1 MTQTY
6 FFRMVRLSQHLKKKV
21 TIIKGIMHLIKI
33 SIGVIIIA
41 LALNFFLLP
50 HDIASAGV
58 GAIGHLLELHL
69 SVNSIYTVW
78 VINLF
83 MLLLTY
89 LLLDKQIFSKIFLGS
104 LLFPVYLK
112 LIPTSPV
119 LFSHIA
125 SLIIGSALFSLG
137 VFYLYKS
144 NSSNGGITIP
154 PIILERYFKIPVY
167 RGLLLTNL
175 VIIFLNFYILRPLDG
190 LFATVS
196 ILIMSVAMKLY
207 TAIDSKLTERE
218 GKSIGESNHK
228 SS

>member
-1 MTQTY
+1 M
-6 FFRMVRLSQHLKKKV
+6 
-21 TIIKGIMHLIKI
+21 IKGIMHLIKI

-58 GAIGHLLELHL
+58 GAIGHLLEIHL

-89 LLLDKQIFSKIFLGS
+89 LLLDKQVFSKIFLGS

-196 ILIMSVAMKLY
+196 ILIMSLAMKLY
-207 TAIDSKLTERE
+207 TAIDSKLTEE

>member
-1 MTQTY
+1 
-6 FFRMVRLSQHLKKKV
+6 
-21 TIIKGIMHLIKI
+21 MHLIKI

-58 GAIGHLLELHL
+58 GAIGHLLEIHL

-89 LLLDKQIFSKIFLGS
+89 LLLDKQVFSKIFLGS
-104 LLFPVYLK
+104 LLFPIYLK

-119 LFSHIA
+119 LFSHVA

-207 TAIDSKLTERE
+207 TAIDSKLMERE

>member
-1 MTQTY
+1 
-6 FFRMVRLSQHLKKKV
+6 
-21 TIIKGIMHLIKI
+21 MHLIKI

-58 GAIGHLLELHL
+58 GAIGHLLEIHL

-89 LLLDKQIFSKIFLGS
+89 LLLDKQVFSKIFLGS

-154 PIILERYFKIPVY
+154 PIILERYFKIPIY

>member
-1 MTQTY
+1 
-6 FFRMVRLSQHLKKKV
+6 
-21 TIIKGIMHLIKI
+21 MHLIKI

-58 GAIGHLLELHL
+58 GAIGHLLEIHL

-89 LLLDKQIFSKIFLGS
+89 LLLDKQVFSKIFLGS

-196 ILIMSVAMKLY
+196 ILIMSVAMKLF
-207 TAIDSKLTERE
+207 TAIDSKLMERE

>member
-1 MTQTY
+1 
-6 FFRMVRLSQHLKKKV
+6 
-21 TIIKGIMHLIKI
+21 MHLIKI

-58 GAIGHLLELHL
+58 GAIGHLLEIHL

-89 LLLDKQIFSKIFLGS
+89 LLLDKQVFSKIFLGS
-104 LLFPVYLK
+104 LLFPIYLK

-119 LFSHIA
+119 LFSHVA

>member
-1 MTQTY
+1 
-6 FFRMVRLSQHLKKKV
+6 
-21 TIIKGIMHLIKI
+21 MHLIKI

-58 GAIGHLLELHL
+58 GAIGHLLEIHL

-104 LLFPVYLK
+104 LLFPIYLK

-154 PIILERYFKIPVY
+154 PIILERYFKIPIY

-175 VIIFLNFYILRPLDG
+175 VIIILNFYILRPLDG

-196 ILIMSVAMKLY
+196 ILIMSGAMKLY
-207 TAIDSKLTERE
+207 TAIDSKLTDRE
-218 GKSIGESNHK
+218 EKSLGESNHK

>member
-1 MTQTY
+1 
-6 FFRMVRLSQHLKKKV
+6 
-21 TIIKGIMHLIKI
+21 MHLIKI
-33 SIGVIIIA
+33 SIGVIIIT

-58 GAIGHLLELHL
+58 GAIGHLLEIHL

-89 LLLDKQIFSKIFLGS
+89 LLLDKQVFSKIFLGS
-104 LLFPVYLK
+104 LLFPIYLR

-175 VIIFLNFYILRPLDG
+175 VIIILNFYILRPLDG

-196 ILIMSVAMKLY
+196 ILIMSGAMKLY
-207 TAIDSKLTERE
+207 TAIDNKLIERE
-218 GKSIGESNHK
+218 GKSIRESNHK

>member
-1 MTQTY
+1 M
-6 FFRMVRLSQHLKKKV
+6 
-21 TIIKGIMHLIKI
+21 TIIKGIIHLIKI

-58 GAIGHLLELHL
+58 GAIGHLLEIHL

-89 LLLDKQIFSKIFLGS
+89 LLLDKQVFSKIFLGS

-119 LFSHIA
+119 LFSHVA

-196 ILIMSVAMKLY
+196 ILIMSLAMKLY
-207 TAIDSKLTERE
+207 TAIDSKLTEE

>member
-1 MTQTY
+1 
-6 FFRMVRLSQHLKKKV
+6 
-21 TIIKGIMHLIKI
+21 MHLIKI

-58 GAIGHLLELHL
+58 GAIGHLLEIHL
-69 SVNSIYTVW
+69 SVNSIYTLW

-104 LLFPVYLK
+104 LLFPIYLK

-207 TAIDSKLTERE
+207 TAIDSKLMERE

>member
-1 MTQTY
+1 
-6 FFRMVRLSQHLKKKV
+6 
-21 TIIKGIMHLIKI
+21 MHLIKI

-50 HDIASAGV
+50 HGIASAGV
-58 GAIGHLLELHL
+58 GAIGHLLEIHL

-89 LLLDKQIFSKIFLGS
+89 LLLDKQVFSKIFLGS
-104 LLFPVYLK
+104 LLFPIYLK

-175 VIIFLNFYILRPLDG
+175 VIIILNFYILRPLDG

-207 TAIDSKLTERE
+207 TAIDSKLMERE
-218 GKSIGESNHK
+218 GESIGESNHK

>member
-1 MTQTY
+1 MN
-6 FFRMVRLSQHLKKKV
+6 
-21 TIIKGIMHLIKI
+21 LIKI

-58 GAIGHLLELHL
+58 GAIGHLLEIHL

-89 LLLDKQIFSKIFLGS
+89 LLLDKQVFSKIFLGS
-104 LLFPVYLK
+104 LLFPIYLK

-196 ILIMSVAMKLY
+196 ILIMSLAMKLY

>member
-1 MTQTY
+1 M
-6 FFRMVRLSQHLKKKV
+6 
-21 TIIKGIMHLIKI
+21 TIIKGIIHLIKI

-41 LALNFFLLP
+41 VALNFFLLP

-58 GAIGHLLELHL
+58 GAIGHLLEIHL

-89 LLLDKQIFSKIFLGS
+89 LLLDKQVFSKIFLGS
-104 LLFPVYLK
+104 LLFPIYLK

-119 LFSHIA
+119 LFSHVA

-207 TAIDSKLTERE
+207 AAIDSKLTERE

>member
-1 MTQTY
+1 M
-6 FFRMVRLSQHLKKKV
+6 
-21 TIIKGIMHLIKI
+21 IKGIMHLIKI

-58 GAIGHLLELHL
+58 GAIGHLLEIHL

-89 LLLDKQIFSKIFLGS
+89 LLLDKQVFSKIFLGS
-104 LLFPVYLK
+104 LLFPIYLR

-196 ILIMSVAMKLY
+196 ILIMSVAMRLY
-207 TAIDSKLTERE
+207 TAIDSKLRERE

>member
-1 MTQTY
+1 
-6 FFRMVRLSQHLKKKV
+6 
-21 TIIKGIMHLIKI
+21 MHLIKI

-50 HDIASAGV
+50 HGIASAGV
-58 GAIGHLLELHL
+58 GAIGHLIEIHL

-89 LLLDKQIFSKIFLGS
+89 LLLDKQVFSKIFLGS
-104 LLFPVYLK
+104 LLFPIYLK

-175 VIIFLNFYILRPLDG
+175 VIIILNFYILRPLDG
-190 LFATVS
+190 LFTTVS

-207 TAIDSKLTERE
+207 TAIDSKLMERE

>member
-1 MTQTY
+1 
-6 FFRMVRLSQHLKKKV
+6 
-21 TIIKGIMHLIKI
+21 MHLIKI

-58 GAIGHLLELHL
+58 GAIGHLLEIHL

-89 LLLDKQIFSKIFLGS
+89 LLLDKQVFSKIFLGS

-119 LFSHIA
+119 LFSHVA

-175 VIIFLNFYILRPLDG
+175 VIVFLNFYILRPLDG

-207 TAIDSKLTERE
+207 TAIDSKLMERE

>member
-1 MTQTY
+1 
-6 FFRMVRLSQHLKKKV
+6 
-21 TIIKGIMHLIKI
+21 MHLIKI

-58 GAIGHLLELHL
+58 GAIGHLLEIHL

-89 LLLDKQIFSKIFLGS
+89 LLLDKQVFSKIFLGS
-104 LLFPVYLK
+104 LLFPIYLK

-196 ILIMSVAMKLY
+196 ILIMSGAMKLY

>member
-1 MTQTY
+1 
-6 FFRMVRLSQHLKKKV
+6 
-21 TIIKGIMHLIKI
+21 MHLIKI

-58 GAIGHLLELHL
+58 GAIGHLLEIHL

-89 LLLDKQIFSKIFLGS
+89 LLLDKQVFSKIFLGS

-196 ILIMSVAMKLY
+196 ILIMSLAMKLY
-207 TAIDSKLTERE
+207 TAIDSKLTEE

>member
-1 MTQTY
+1 
-6 FFRMVRLSQHLKKKV
+6 
-21 TIIKGIMHLIKI
+21 MHLIKI

-58 GAIGHLLELHL
+58 GAIGHLLEIHL

-89 LLLDKQIFSKIFLGS
+89 LLLDKQVFSKIFLGS

-112 LIPTSPV
+112 LIPTSPM

-218 GKSIGESNHK
+218 GESNHK

>member
-1 MTQTY
+1 
-6 FFRMVRLSQHLKKKV
+6 
-21 TIIKGIMHLIKI
+21 MHLIKI

-58 GAIGHLLELHL
+58 GAIGHLLEIHL

-89 LLLDKQIFSKIFLGS
+89 LLLDKQVFSKIFLGS

-196 ILIMSVAMKLY
+196 ILIMSLAMKLY
-207 TAIDSKLTERE
+207 TAIDSKLMERE

>member
-1 MTQTY
+1 
-6 FFRMVRLSQHLKKKV
+6 
-21 TIIKGIMHLIKI
+21 MHLIKI

-58 GAIGHLLELHL
+58 GAIGHLLEIHL

-89 LLLDKQIFSKIFLGS
+89 LLLDKQVFSKIFLGS

-112 LIPTSPV
+112 LIPTNPV

-207 TAIDSKLTERE
+207 TAIDSKLMER
-218 GKSIGESNHK
+218 
-228 SS
+228 

>member
-1 MTQTY
+1 
-6 FFRMVRLSQHLKKKV
+6 
-21 TIIKGIMHLIKI
+21 MHLIKI

-58 GAIGHLLELHL
+58 GAIGHLLEIHL

-89 LLLDKQIFSKIFLGS
+89 LLLDKQVFSKIFLGS

-119 LFSHIA
+119 LFSHVA

-207 TAIDSKLTERE
+207 TTIDSKLTERE

>member
-1 MTQTY
+1 
-6 FFRMVRLSQHLKKKV
+6 
-21 TIIKGIMHLIKI
+21 MHLIKI

-58 GAIGHLLELHL
+58 GAIGHLLEIHL

-89 LLLDKQIFSKIFLGS
+89 LLLDKQVFSKIFLGS
-104 LLFPVYLK
+104 LLFPIYLK

-196 ILIMSVAMKLY
+196 ILIMSLAMKLY
-207 TAIDSKLTERE
+207 TAIDSKLMERE

>member
-1 MTQTY
+1 
-6 FFRMVRLSQHLKKKV
+6 
-21 TIIKGIMHLIKI
+21 MHLIKI

-41 LALNFFLLP
+41 VALNFFLLP

-58 GAIGHLLELHL
+58 GAIGHLLEIHL

-89 LLLDKQIFSKIFLGS
+89 LLLDKQVFSKIFLGS

-112 LIPTSPV
+112 LIPTSPM

-190 LFATVS
+190 LFAAVS

-207 TAIDSKLTERE
+207 TAIDNKLMERE

>member
-1 MTQTY
+1 
-6 FFRMVRLSQHLKKKV
+6 
-21 TIIKGIMHLIKI
+21 MHLIKI

-58 GAIGHLLELHL
+58 GAIGHLLEIHL

-89 LLLDKQIFSKIFLGS
+89 LLLDKQFFSKIFLGS
-104 LLFPVYLK
+104 LLFPIYLK

-119 LFSHIA
+119 LFSHVA

-196 ILIMSVAMKLY
+196 ILIMSLAMKLY

>member
-1 MTQTY
+1 
-6 FFRMVRLSQHLKKKV
+6 
-21 TIIKGIMHLIKI
+21 MHLIKI

-58 GAIGHLLELHL
+58 GAIGHLLEIHL

-89 LLLDKQIFSKIFLGS
+89 LLLDTQIFSKIFLGS
-104 LLFPVYLK
+104 LLFPIYLK

-196 ILIMSVAMKLY
+196 ILIMSGAMKLY
-207 TAIDSKLTERE
+207 TAIDSKLMERE

>member
-1 MTQTY
+1 M
-6 FFRMVRLSQHLKKKV
+6 
-21 TIIKGIMHLIKI
+21 TIIKGIIHLIKI

-41 LALNFFLLP
+41 VALNFFLLP

-58 GAIGHLLELHL
+58 GAIGHLLEIHL

-89 LLLDKQIFSKIFLGS
+89 LLLDKQVFSKIFLGS
-104 LLFPVYLK
+104 LLFPIYLK

-119 LFSHIA
+119 LFSHVA

-196 ILIMSVAMKLY
+196 ILIMSLAMKLY

-218 GKSIGESNHK
+218 GESIGESNHK

>member
-1 MTQTY
+1 
-6 FFRMVRLSQHLKKKV
+6 
-21 TIIKGIMHLIKI
+21 MHLIKI

-58 GAIGHLLELHL
+58 GAIGHLLEIHL

-89 LLLDKQIFSKIFLGS
+89 LLLDKQVFSKIFLGS
-104 LLFPVYLK
+104 LLFPVYLN

-207 TAIDSKLTERE
+207 TAIDNKLMERE